1 MICHLSIIYFFLSF
15 WCFMVQVLK
24 LHYMCYQSSES
35 SWSSQSSQRFS
46 ACLHKS
52 SISFAILAVS
62 SSDTYSMSD
71 CLIRR
76 CTSLSGCRGRGGGR
90 INLLVV
96 VMTSFGKWI
105 EHTIQE

>member
-15 WCFMVQVLK
+15 WCFTVQVLK

-52 SISFAILAVS
+52 SISFAISAVS

-71 CLIRR
+71 CLIQRHM
-76 CTSLSGCRGRGGGR
+76 SLSGCGGGGG

-96 VMTSFGKWI
+96 VMTSFGEEQQI
-105 EHTIQE
+105 SE